1 MAARRDNTTVA
12 VTGARPKREDCG
24 RTKHDSAFSD
34 WKLLNSMTM
43 RCQFAD
49 LAAMRNLPALI
60 GPSDWEDYS
69 LGKEGSARY
78 RVHNLPPSSSPGVY
92 ELGIAVTRTKSA
104 RETRKLNP
112 SNIIIVY
119 TGQADGVR
127 TRLQQY
133 GRSGAHL
140 GNCSSTA
147 RANDDSQSTVSHK
160 ELGLFREILSRDYS
174 IVFRWAPMNNKG
186 DALGMEAELL
196 KTFDY
201 AWNKGSNGARRPHDI
216 LQKLEEAS
224 STAYRVSR
232 TSKKLL
238 PFLQEKG
245 GIRIHGRLPLD
256 TKTVAHAE
264 EENNFFNGIFKFNRS
279 NPRVVLDRSCFNEDE
294 TGFCGVYLGNRNICK
309 RPPVKGRKRC
319 AEHKG
324 MKVNAQP
331 WSEVPDQHGITD
343 PGLKNLTFHVEKV
356 KFGSVSLSAGE
367 SFTSVICGFIM
378 GDGSSCKRPPVQGR
392 QRCSEHKGRRIVTLN
407 SVSSRNQE
415 INYVQNK
422 GHNISENFQVGK
434 LGLLYSSETCNVR
447 SNTMTVCGVL
457 IGPSDWEDYS
467 LGKEGSARY
476 RVHNL
481 PPSSSPGLYELGTAV
496 THTKSA
502 RETRKLDPSYIIVVY
517 IGQADCVR
525 TRLQQYGRS
534 GAHLGNCFSTA
545 RVNDDSQSTCS
556 NKQLGLFRE
565 ILSRD
570 YSIVFRWAPMNN
582 KGEALRME
590 ALLLNTFDYA
600 WNKGS
605 NGARRPHDIL
615 RKIEEASSAAYRVSS
630 TLKKLFPFLQK
641 KVGIRIH
648 GRLPFDTKT
657 AAHAEEENNFF
668 NGIFKFN
675 RSNPRVVLDRS
686 CFNEDETRFC
696 RVYLGN
702 GNICKRPPVKGR
714 KRCAEHKG
722 MKVNAR
728 PWSEVPDQH
737 GITDPGLKNLTFH
750 VEKVNF
756 GSVNLSAGESLAP
769 VICGF
774 IMGDGSSCK
783 RPPVQGRKR
792 CSEHKGRRIV
802 TLNFRVKQESR
813 KILCAE

>member
-34 WKLLNSMTM
+34 WK
-43 RCQFAD
+43 
-49 LAAMRNLPALI
+49 ALI

-324 MKVNAQP
+324 MKVNARP

-367 SFTSVICGFIM
+367 SFTSCGFIM

-447 SNTMTVCGVL
+447 SNTMTVCGVNYDD
-457 IGPSDWEDYS
+457 GTFCTRQP
-467 LGKEGSARY
+467 ARG
-476 RVHNL
+476 RV
-481 PPSSSPGLYELGTAV
+481 
-496 THTKSA
+496 
-502 RETRKLDPSYIIVVY
+502 
-517 IGQADCVR
+517 
-525 TRLQQYGRS
+525 
-534 GAHLGNCFSTA
+534 
-545 RVNDDSQSTCS
+545 
-556 NKQLGLFRE
+556 
-565 ILSRD
+565 
-570 YSIVFRWAPMNN
+570 
-582 KGEALRME
+582 
-590 ALLLNTFDYA
+590 
-600 WNKGS
+600 
-605 NGARRPHDIL
+605 
-615 RKIEEASSAAYRVSS
+615 
-630 TLKKLFPFLQK
+630 
-641 KVGIRIH
+641 
-648 GRLPFDTKT
+648 
-657 AAHAEEENNFF
+657 
-668 NGIFKFN
+668 
-675 RSNPRVVLDRS
+675 
-686 CFNEDETRFC
+686 
-696 RVYLGN
+696 
-702 GNICKRPPVKGR
+702 
-714 KRCAEHKG
+714 RCEYHKG
-722 MKVNAR
+722 MRVSRAR
-728 PWSEVPDQH
+728 
-737 GITDPGLKNLTFH
+737 NY
-750 VEKVNF
+750 
-756 GSVNLSAGESLAP
+756 
-769 VICGF
+769 
-774 IMGDGSSCK
+774 
-783 RPPVQGRKR
+783 
-792 CSEHKGRRIV
+792 V
-802 TLNFRVKQESR
+802 TR
-813 KILCAE
+813 